1 MTLLAVAGLKREH
14 KTDLVLNIYDITL
27 GLDLPMLSILIINVT
42 GMVFVFF
49 YIFSFS
55 KCKLS
60 GKISNTIVNL
70 LPQLLGR
77 IACMQ
82 CTDAAT
88 TVASSVCL

>member
-14 KTDLVLNIYDITL
+14 KTDLVLNIHDITL

-42 GMVFVFF
+42 GMVFVF

-70 LPQLLGR
+70 LP
-77 IACMQ
+77 
-82 CTDAAT
+82 
-88 TVASSVCL
+88 